1 MKNKTIQLKVRERL
15 NKASS
20 NDYDNIECWQVV
32 EAFNKGM
39 SGWCRRQIAGTNN
52 YKTGDEQNT
61 RRIDDLNVILKDK
74 EITLKD
80 GGLFYESDKLP
91 EDFFEFKRVDA
102 DNESCDCPNP
112 KIFSTYLAKEGNVN
126 MLLRDENKKPS
137 QSWGETFCTLIDFKL
152 RIYTNGEMDFPNAK
166 LTYYKQPLRIEIKG
180 CKDPYTL
187 EVSTADVECEFKD
200 DVIELLIDEAVKIL
214 GGDIESFNA
223 SGIAGESV
231 EINN

>member
-39 SGWCRRQIAGTNN
+39 VQWCRRQIVGTNN
-52 YKTGDEQNT
+52 HKTGDEQNT
-61 RRIDDLNVILKDK
+61 RRIDDLNVILKDE
-74 EITLKD
+74 EITLTD
-80 GGLFYESDKLP
+80 GGLFYESGKLP
-91 EDFFEFKRVDA
+91 SDFFEFKRVDA
-102 DNESCDCPNP
+102 DNEDCDCPTP
-112 KIFSTYLAKEGNVN
+112 KVFSTYLAKEGNVN

-152 RIYTNGEMDFPNAK
+152 RIYTNGEMAFPKAK
-166 LTYYKQPLRIEIKG
+166 LTYYKQPIRIQITG
-180 CKDPYTL
+180 CNDPYTL
-187 EVSTADVECEFKD
+187 VTSTTDVECEFKD
-200 DVIELLIDEAVKIL
+200 DVVELLIDEAVKIL
-214 GGDIESFNA
+214 AGDIESFNA
-223 SGIAGESV
+223 NGLADQSV

>member
-20 NDYDNIECWQVV
+20 NDYDSIECWQVV

-39 SGWCRRQIAGTNN
+39 SNWCRRQIIGTNN

-61 RRIDDLNVILKDK
+61 RRIDDLNVILKDQ
-74 EITLKD
+74 EITLVDK
-80 GGLFYESDKLP
+80 GLYYESDELP

-102 DNESCDCPNP
+102 DNDSCDCPTP
-112 KIFSTYLAKEGNVN
+112 KFFVTYLVKEGDVN
-126 MLLRDENKKPS
+126 ILLRDENKKPS
-137 QSWGETFCTLIDFKL
+137 QEWGETFCTLIDFKL
-152 RIYTNGEMDFPNAK
+152 RIYTNGEISFPKAK

-180 CKDPYTL
+180 CKDPYTTD
-187 EVSTADVECEFKD
+187 VSTTDIECEFKD
-200 DVIELLIDEAVKIL
+200 DVVELLIDEAVKII
-214 GGDIESFNA
+214 GGDVESFNA
-223 SGIAGESV
+223 SGIADQSV